1 MRARDFM
8 AEGRK
13 GKVPKAAERASG
25 RAIKFRDDGTDRAYN
40 LNQVMKAAGMADGRT
55 TAPVSMDHES
65 FAGKNNMAY
74 PYTEEEYKMMKAA
87 FATVGDT
94 NAVDVIRDHRS
105 LEPTD
110 TNTKSPTAPRPK
122 LKFK

>member
-1 MRARDFM
+1 MRAREFVSE
-8 AEGRK
+8 AK
-13 GKVPKAAERASG
+13 GSMDKVASNATKG
-25 RAIKFRDDGTDRAYN
+25 AYKFKDSGIDRVYN

-74 PYTEEEYKMMKAA
+74 PYTEEEHNMMKAA

-94 NAVDVIRDHRS
+94 SAVELVRDHRS
-105 LEPTD
+105 LEADD
-110 TNTKSPTAPRPK
+110 TQKKSPSLGRPK

>member
-1 MRARDFM
+1 MRAREFVSE
-8 AEGRK
+8 AK
-13 GKVPKAAERASG
+13 GSMDKVAANATKGAYKFKDSG
-25 RAIKFRDDGTDRAYN
+25 IDRVYN

-74 PYTEEEYKMMKAA
+74 PYTEEEHNMMKAA

-94 NAVDVIRDHRS
+94 SAVELVRDHRS
-105 LEPTD
+105 LEADD
-110 TNTKSPTAPRPK
+110 TQKKSPSLGRPK

>member
-1 MRARDFM
+1 MRAREFVSE
-8 AEGRK
+8 AK
-13 GKVPKAAERASG
+13 GSMDKVAANATKG
-25 RAIKFRDDGTDRAYN
+25 AYKFKDTGIDRVYN

-74 PYTEEEYKMMKAA
+74 PYTEEEHNMMKSA

-94 NAVDVIRDHRS
+94 QSIELVRDHRS
-105 LEPTD
+105 LEADD
-110 TNTKSPTAPRPK
+110 TQKKSPSLGRPK

>member
-1 MRARDFM
+1 MRAREFVSE
-8 AEGRK
+8 AK
-13 GKVPKAAERASG
+13 GSMDKVAANATKGAYKFKDSG
-25 RAIKFRDDGTDRAYN
+25 VDRLYN

-74 PYTEEEYKMMKAA
+74 PYTEEEHKMMKAA

-94 NAVDVIRDHRS
+94 NAVELIKDHRS
-105 LEPTD
+105 LEAED
-110 TNTKSPTAPRPK
+110 TQKKSPSLGRPK

>member
-1 MRARDFM
+1 MRAREFVS
-8 AEGRK
+8 ESK
-13 GKVPKAAERASG
+13 GSMDKNAANATKGAYKFKDSG
-25 RAIKFRDDGTDRAYN
+25 IDRVYN

-74 PYTEEEYKMMKAA
+74 PYTEEEHKMMKAA

-94 NAVDVIRDHRS
+94 DAVELVRDHRS
-105 LEPTD
+105 LEADD
-110 TNTKSPTAPRPK
+110 TQKKSPIASRPK

>member
-1 MRARDFM
+1 MRAREFVSE
-8 AEGRK
+8 AK
-13 GKVPKAAERASG
+13 GSMDKVASNATKG
-25 RAIKFRDDGTDRAYN
+25 AYKFKDSGIDRVYN

-74 PYTEEEYKMMKAA
+74 PYTEEEHKMMKSA

-94 NAVDVIRDHRS
+94 SSIELVRDHRS
-105 LEPTD
+105 LEADD
-110 TNTKSPTAPRPK
+110 TQKKSPSLGRPK

>member
-1 MRARDFM
+1 M

-13 GKVPKAAERASG
+13 GRIPKAAERASG
-25 RAIKFRDDGTDRAYN
+25 RAIKFKDDGTDRTYN
-40 LNQVMKAAGMADGRT
+40 LNQVMKAAGMADGKT
-55 TAPVSMDHES
+55 TGPVSMDHES

-74 PYTEEEYKMMKAA
+74 PYTEEEYRMLKAA

-94 NAVDVIRDHRS
+94 QAVELIRDHRS

-110 TNTKSPTAPRPK
+110 TQTKSPVLTTKRPK
-122 LKFK
+122 FK

>member
-1 MRARDFM
+1 MRAREFVSE
-8 AEGRK
+8 AK
-13 GKVPKAAERASG
+13 GSMDKVAANATKGAVR
-25 RAIKFRDDGTDRAYN
+25 FRDRDGIDRVYN

-74 PYTEEEYKMMKAA
+74 PYTEEEHKMMKSA

-94 NAVDVIRDHRS
+94 QSIELVRDHRS
-105 LEPTD
+105 LEADD
-110 TNTKSPTAPRPK
+110 TQKKSPSLGRPK